1 MKTCM
6 ACSMPLEN
14 AEDIGL
20 DNESGTF
27 CKYCVNTD
35 GSVKTCE
42 EIFHGGAD
50 FFLSAVPGSDKALA
64 ERLTRKNMKSLPY
77 WQNKEHECLNGE
89 EASEEEFNE
98 VMSKMTV

>member
-1 MKTCM
+1 MKICM
-6 ACSMPLEN
+6 ACSMPLEH

-27 CKYCVNTD
+27 CKYCINED
-35 GSVKTCE
+35 SSVKTCE
-42 EIFHGGAD
+42 EIFNGGAQY
-50 FFLSAVPGSDKALA
+50 FMGAVPNTDRDLA

-98 VMSKMTV
+98 AMSKMLV

>member
-14 AEDIGL
+14 TEDIGL

-27 CKYCVNTD
+27 CKYCINED
-35 GSVKTCE
+35 ASVKTCV
-42 EIFHGGAD
+42 EIFEGGAQY
-50 FFLSAVPGSDKALA
+50 FMGAVPGADRALA

-77 WQNKEHECLNGE
+77 WQNQEHECLNGE
-89 EASEEEFNE
+89 EASEVEFNE